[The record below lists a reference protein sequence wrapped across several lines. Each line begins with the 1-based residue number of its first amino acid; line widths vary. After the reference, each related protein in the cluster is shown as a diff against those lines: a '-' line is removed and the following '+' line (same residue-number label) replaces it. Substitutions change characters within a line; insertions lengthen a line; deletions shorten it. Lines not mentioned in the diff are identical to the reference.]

1 MHITLVLLG
10 RTVPGLPQLL
20 ETLAKTFGASVS
32 YQFVDLPFTRSF
44 RNSRKQY
51 DAELFLKEMSHLIP
65 MAPER
70 MLYIIR
76 EDIFAGGS
84 EYVFGYSM
92 GRCSII
98 SLTRL
103 DPRFYGEVPAIAEGA
118 AMLKERM
125 VKEALHELG
134 HTFLLGHCDDK
145 KCLMALSGS
154 LEAVDSKGSGF
165 CKRCGDIIK
174 SSKG

>member
-1 MHITLVLLG
+1 MESIS
-10 RTVPGLPQLL
+10 
-20 ETLAKTFGASVS
+20 KTFGASVS

-44 RNSRKQY
+44 RNSRNQY

-70 MLYIIR
+70 LLYIIR
-76 EDIFAGGS
+76 EDIFAGGQES
-84 EYVFGYSM
+84 VFGYSL

-118 AMLKERM
+118 ALLRERM
-125 VKEALHELG
+125 MKEALHELG
-134 HTFLLGHCDDK
+134 HTFRLGSCGEK
-145 KCLMALSGS
+145 NCLMALSQS
-154 LEAVDSKGSGF
+154 VEAVDSKGSVF
-165 CKRCGDIIK
+165 CARCSDIIK
-174 SSKG
+174 SSKA